1 MCCSWYTDYV
11 KTPTPFH
18 RNPLLD
24 GNGLSNAPLD
34 SLLYQR
40 LPHLDGQIPFREWL
54 FEYSWNRKFIYVL
67 PDHSVGGKPGGIIQG
82 GNNLFI
88 TFLRFDKTNRY
99 FLTQLSTFCRNI

>member
-1 MCCSWYTDYV
+1 MRRLTHYCISASHTLTV
-11 KTPTPFH
+11 RSPFESGFLNTP
-18 RNPLLD
+18 
-24 GNGLSNAPLD
+24 G
-34 SLLYQR
+34 
-40 LPHLDGQIPFREWL
+40 IE
-54 FEYSWNRKFIYVL
+54 FIYVL